1 MDRKS
6 YGLGSALRTP
16 RGGDSSRP
24 SESSTSRNSH
34 LYAQS
39 HSQQNLAS
47 PGASDPG
54 LPYAGWL
61 YRESDGFM
69 MATWSRRYFVLENGA
84 LHCFE
89 SEQSQVELFPTFSLE
104 RATITAPKNK
114 RQNYPFAFRLN
125 LINCKTHTKL
135 ILSAD
140 TKEETFTWVEA
151 FKACAPPPRPLS
163 RRPPPS
169 AAPRPLPHP
178 HAPPTAHPAAPA

>member
-1 MDRKS
+1 MSSERKS
-6 YGLGSALRTP
+6 YGLGSVLRTP
-16 RGGDSSRP
+16 RSDSSRP
-24 SESSTSRNSH
+24 DLGTGRGSQYQPSSSSAD
-34 LYAQS
+34 LSA
-39 HSQQNLAS
+39 
-47 PGASDPG
+47 DPV

-69 MATWSRRYFVLENGA
+69 MATWSRRYFVLEANA

-125 LINCKTHTKL
+125 LVNCKTHTKL

-151 FKACAPPPRPLS
+151 FRACAAHRPPRPL
-163 RRPPPS
+163 
-169 AAPRPLPHP
+169 APHP
-178 HAPPTAHPAAPA
+178 PRSCPTPAARAPAVPA